1 MGLASAPPAPSKQP
15 AATSGAKAAKDAPSA
30 AGTRHQAAPPAERPA
45 QPSAPPAGT
54 GDSIAEYG
62 ALMDLHRAELKR
74 DGFTLSFRKQS
85 RPRLVPALRVP
96 GAKPSKPAGTVAIS
110 DPDSQAAPKAPKTQ
124 RTLLQSVF
132 WAGPPTSDVSVSA
145 DGSPASTTTGPKP
158 ASVPSVHP
166 ATAVTAAGAG
176 AGAGVAVNGRPG
188 TSSSTGS
195 AAGGASALPQ
205 AGSLD
210 PLDPASFGTA
220 SGAAAAKSANVSA
233 PLASLPREAVRAAL
247 DSSITPAVRT
257 PSADELSELA
267 ATRAS
272 LRSAIQ
278 TLRETPWDAVQTA
291 LDELQREN
299 DRLRARARLQDEQT
313 DTIKAV
319 VARLERERAMSR
331 ARAEAAEAECDRLRS
346 TVARLRAVPAAAGG
360 SALME
365 ALEAVHNVVDLRRG
379 VAPASAPGAHA
390 HEAAAS
396 APADAKT
403 PVAPA
408 SDGAGA
414 GHSPASPA
422 GQAGESKP
430 PAAPAASAAPGD
442 GAAQTSSPPPSP
454 ASGASSGE
462 EEADGSEAEPAA
474 PLARNATASGPSLAE
489 VRERLEGLLE
499 AVTDAQEREALHSG
513 ARTLC
518 GVGAPGRTRGGR
530 AGDWPPIDSRSAAR
544 GASRGDGS
552 PDQSDEAGSEAVPG
566 RARPGRHA
574 RSRSD
579 GHSLAAAAEEAGAA
593 AEAAMSAGHDSPP
606 VASGIKSP
614 TSASVA
620 ASVAAA
626 SAAGRRSATPEA
638 LARSEASARTAPLP
652 QSPGPAGGMHAAG
665 LHNRLR
671 HSARPMADMLAGG
684 DGRHGRGLSILA
696 MDGGGIKGLVTLESL
711 RQIERHT
718 GRRIHELFDL
728 IGGTSTGGLL
738 AMLVGVKRMPLDD
751 IPAIYETIRDK
762 LASATG
768 VFSELH
774 RFASGVI
781 YDDKMTADLLSGIL
795 GEGRLDEVPAW
806 PKAFVVASACNS
818 TPAQPYLFRTYELT
832 RAASASSE
840 FLGTS
845 NCLMWEAVRA
855 TSSAPTFYNPAV
867 VGGQRFVDG
876 GILAN
881 NPAVIAL
888 AEAAVIWPHAS
899 VSCVVSLGTGMPS
912 SRVHTARSA
921 LEWISY
927 IVTDLCLSSHI
938 THAVASSLL
947 GDGQYFRVDPPM
959 VDVSLSEVNKDVL
972 AKMIDSVRAFL
983 EQEPQ
988 QRLFRRVARI
998 LTARKPRMAA
1008 APGVTQHCAA
1018 SAAGARD
1025 SAAARSAPAGGSAAA
1040 AAAAA
1045 SPPMSPLMAVAS
1057 VGETPTPLDDA
1068 AASAAGLEADG
1079 VKPVFP
1085 EPAGAAAEA
1094 ATTAPAERPPAAA
1107 PGTESAGKPAARS
1120 AQGGEATAQPGSP
1133 DSLAESPRSPA
1144 SATRQQAASPSA
1156 AEDASQPAPPAKGTG
1171 SPGAV

>member
-1 MGLASAPPAPSKQP
+1 MSGKPGQAKGDAEDQSRSWSWFAFSGAAPASTGGAGAEPRKTIGELPQGRKEAARSVPAKGGAADASSSPAVGFRSSSAALPGGRDSDSGWHRAVDSSPEADTDEAERPRSSSVSGAGEAMELGEVVVHDEAEGADGRLRLVVESSRAAASASPQEGSRDGIGAGAPAQSAAGSADATSAAASGAGGSAAGAAAAAPASGEPAASTSSSYLSGSMLAVLRNVGLASAPPAPSKQP

-132 WAGPPTSDVSVSA
+132 WAGPPTSDVS
-145 DGSPASTTTGPKP
+145 
-158 ASVPSVHP
+158 
-166 ATAVTAAGAG
+166 
-176 AGAGVAVNGRPG
+176 
-188 TSSSTGS
+188 
-195 AAGGASALPQ
+195 
-205 AGSLD
+205 
-210 PLDPASFGTA
+210 
-220 SGAAAAKSANVSA
+220 
-233 PLASLPREAVRAAL
+233 
-247 DSSITPAVRT
+247 
-257 PSADELSELA
+257 
-267 ATRAS
+267 
-272 LRSAIQ
+272 
-278 TLRETPWDAVQTA
+278 
-291 LDELQREN
+291 
-299 DRLRARARLQDEQT
+299 
-313 DTIKAV
+313 
-319 VARLERERAMSR
+319 
-331 ARAEAAEAECDRLRS
+331 
-346 TVARLRAVPAAAGG
+346 
-360 SALME
+360 
-365 ALEAVHNVVDLRRG
+365 
-379 VAPASAPGAHA
+379 
-390 HEAAAS
+390 
-396 APADAKT
+396 
-403 PVAPA
+403 
-408 SDGAGA
+408 
-414 GHSPASPA
+414 
-422 GQAGESKP
+422 
-430 PAAPAASAAPGD
+430 
-442 GAAQTSSPPPSP
+442 
-454 ASGASSGE
+454 
-462 EEADGSEAEPAA
+462 
-474 PLARNATASGPSLAE
+474 
-489 VRERLEGLLE
+489 
-499 AVTDAQEREALHSG
+499 
-513 ARTLC
+513 
-518 GVGAPGRTRGGR
+518 
-530 AGDWPPIDSRSAAR
+530 
-544 GASRGDGS
+544 
-552 PDQSDEAGSEAVPG
+552 
-566 RARPGRHA
+566 
-574 RSRSD
+574 
-579 GHSLAAAAEEAGAA
+579 
-593 AEAAMSAGHDSPP
+593 
-606 VASGIKSP
+606 
-614 TSASVA
+614 
-620 ASVAAA
+620 
-626 SAAGRRSATPEA
+626 
-638 LARSEASARTAPLP
+638 
-652 QSPGPAGGMHAAG
+652 SPGPAGGMHAAG

-1025 SAAARSAPAGGSAAA
+1025 SAAARSAPAGGNAAA

-1045 SPPMSPLMAVAS
+1045 PPPMSPLMAVAS

-1144 SATRQQAASPSA
+1144 SATRQQAASSSA

>member
-1 MGLASAPPAPSKQP
+1 MSGKPGQAKGDAEDQSRSWSWFAFSGAAPASTGGAGAEPRKTIGELPQGRKEAARSVPAKGGAADASSSPAVGFRSSSAALPGGRDSDSGWHRAVDSSPEADTDEAERPRSSSVSGAGEAMELGEVVVHDEAEGADGRLRLVVESSRAAASASPQEGSRDGIGAGAPAQSAAGSADATSAAASGAGGSAAGAAAAAPASGEPAASTSSSYLSGSMLAVLRNVGLASAPPAPSKQP

-132 WAGPPTSDVSVSA
+132 WAGPPTSDVS
-145 DGSPASTTTGPKP
+145 
-158 ASVPSVHP
+158 
-166 ATAVTAAGAG
+166 
-176 AGAGVAVNGRPG
+176 
-188 TSSSTGS
+188 
-195 AAGGASALPQ
+195 
-205 AGSLD
+205 
-210 PLDPASFGTA
+210 
-220 SGAAAAKSANVSA
+220 
-233 PLASLPREAVRAAL
+233 
-247 DSSITPAVRT
+247 
-257 PSADELSELA
+257 
-267 ATRAS
+267 
-272 LRSAIQ
+272 
-278 TLRETPWDAVQTA
+278 
-291 LDELQREN
+291 
-299 DRLRARARLQDEQT
+299 
-313 DTIKAV
+313 
-319 VARLERERAMSR
+319 
-331 ARAEAAEAECDRLRS
+331 
-346 TVARLRAVPAAAGG
+346 
-360 SALME
+360 
-365 ALEAVHNVVDLRRG
+365 
-379 VAPASAPGAHA
+379 
-390 HEAAAS
+390 
-396 APADAKT
+396 
-403 PVAPA
+403 
-408 SDGAGA
+408 
-414 GHSPASPA
+414 
-422 GQAGESKP
+422 
-430 PAAPAASAAPGD
+430 
-442 GAAQTSSPPPSP
+442 TSSPPPSP

-1025 SAAARSAPAGGSAAA
+1025 SAAARSAPAGGNAAA

-1057 VGETPTPLDDA
+1057 VGETPTPLDDD

-1120 AQGGEATAQPGSP
+1120 AQGGEATAQPSSP
-1133 DSLAESPRSPA
+1133 DSLAKSPRSPA
-1144 SATRQQAASPSA
+1144 SATRQQAASSSA